1 MIHIGDYWGRKYDF
15 TRFYIPFRLKYNIRF
30 THWRKHGEI
39 IRCPT
44 MYDNPSFVPGS
55 GSIVFDIGAQYGDFS
70 LLWEK
75 RNHAIVYAFEALH
88 ENYAEMQRDFAIN
101 KSSTHSILGFIG
113 NGNPIEFENTGTMAT
128 KKEGINPKIST
139 MRIDDFVNNS
149 KVIPSFVKI
158 DVEGFEYEVLEGMG
172 ETLEKYRPKIIM
184 ETHSKALRKK
194 CDEFLVEHEYEQW
207 YEGRVTKGLLGWMD
221 EVVNLF
227 YGDAATQREELK

>member
-1 MIHIGDYWGRKYDF
+1 MIHIGDYWGRKYDY

-75 RNHAIVYAFEALH
+75 RNHAIVYAFEALP

-128 KKEGINPKIST
+128 KKESINPKIST

-158 DVEGFEYEVLEGMG
+158 DVEGFEYEVLEGMAD
-172 ETLEKYRPKIIM
+172 TIEKYRPKIIM

-194 CDEFLVEHEYEQW
+194 CDEFLLEHEYEQR
-207 YEGRVTKGLLGWMD
+207 YEGRKGKVSGWMD

-227 YGDAATQREELK
+227 YGDATMQKEEQK

>member
-1 MIHIGDYWGRKYDF
+1 MIHIGNYWGRKYDF
-15 TRFYIPFRLKYNIRF
+15 IKFYLLFTLRYSIRF

-39 IRCPT
+39 ITCPT

-75 RNHAIVYAFEALH
+75 RNHAIVYAFEALP

-128 KKEGINPKIST
+128 KKESINPKIST

-227 YGDAATQREELK
+227 YGDATMQREALK